1 VRARFPLPAIL
12 LLAGVFASTLAAQTP
27 QVVPAP
33 PACSGVHHVTWPA
46 VNPVW
51 DFCWTRP
58 ADSQPGN
65 GSGIELTNVRF
76 NGTLILGRAHLPI
89 LNVKYT
95 NVANS
100 FCGGA
105 NFCYRDWLYSEQ
117 DFQCAPC
124 QDASGAAVNCSTA
137 SAVQCTG
144 TTTPAATVC
153 ESCSIPPDGCE
164 DIGSFS
170 GVAVENRGTSLKL
183 TSQCE
188 AGWYRY
194 IPEWEFFPDGR
205 IEARFAATSID
216 ATCVAFDHEH
226 HAYFRLDFDVNGS
239 AGNFV
244 DEVLPGGGLQRVVL
258 ERSFTDISPARS
270 QWRVGG
276 PGSPYVVEVSRNA
289 GDGAAGDPPGVPN
302 GTGFAVADGWLL
314 TYNVNEISDYQN
326 LSICQANLNSFVNNQ
341 LVNGGDVVLWVRA
354 GALHEGEA
362 DGQAAH
368 CGIMGPTIR
377 VLPANPA
384 SKLNTVPPCRIVD
397 TRNAPGAF
405 GGPAIP
411 GGGTRTFALAGQC
424 GVPSSAKSVA
434 VNLTVTEP
442 SSAGFF
448 TAFPAGASRPLASNL
463 NFLAGQTRA
472 NNAVLQLGSGGAV
485 SIFNG
490 GSGTAHLVLDVTGWF
505 E

>member
-1 VRARFPLPAIL
+1 MTGRRALRAL
-12 LLAGVFASTLAAQTP
+12 LIAAGVLASAPRLVAQCT
-27 QVVPAP
+27 
-33 PACSGVHHVTWPA
+33 GVNHVMWPT

-51 DFCWTRP
+51 DFCWVSPR
-58 ADSQPGN
+58 DSEPGN
-65 GSGIELTNVRF
+65 GSGIELVDVKY

-95 NVANS
+95 NVDNS

-124 QDASGAAVNCSTA
+124 QDASGAAVNCSNA

-216 ATCVAFDHEH
+216 ATCVAFDHVH
-226 HAYFRLDFDVNGS
+226 HAYFRFDFDVNGS
-239 AGNFV
+239 AGNYV
-244 DEVLPGGGLQRVVL
+244 DEVLAGNMLQRVTT
-258 ERSFTDISPARS
+258 ERSFSDLTPVRS
-270 QWRVGG
+270 KWRVGNA
-276 PGSPYVVEVSRNA
+276 GSPYVVEVARNV
-289 GDGAAGDPPGVPN
+289 GDGGALDPPGVPN
-302 GTGFAVADGWLL
+302 DFPIADGWVLA
-314 TYNVNEISDYQN
+314 YNASEISDYQTTFN
-326 LSICQANLNSFVNNQ
+326 VCAANLNSFDTDQ
-341 LVNGGDVVLWVRA
+341 SVNGADVVLWVRA

-362 DGQAAH
+362 GGQAAH

-377 VLPANPA
+377 VLPAGPPA
-384 SKLNTVPPCRIVD
+384 ATNLNTLPPCRIVD
-397 TRNAPGAF
+397 TRNAPGPF
-405 GGPAIP
+405 GGPPIP

-424 GVPSSAKSVA
+424 GVPLTAKSVA

-448 TAFPAGASRPLASNL
+448 TVFPAGGSPPLASNL
-463 NFLAGQTRA
+463 NFFAGQTRA
-472 NNAVLQLGSGGAV
+472 NNAVLQLGAGGAV
-485 SIFNG
+485 SILNG
-490 GSGTAHLVLDVTGWF
+490 GNGAAHVVLDVTGWF